1 MKSAA
6 QKRAMMAFLTAVRL
20 RTLAFLELYTLNKFS
35 VINYGIIY
43 SGYKAK
49 IKLKRSYTLVT

>member
-1 MKSAA
+1 
-6 QKRAMMAFLTAVRL
+6 MAFLTAVRL